1 MKFQMTEKKVDVT
14 MQVRGSSDTRKG
26 PRMQTPPRMRKG
38 RGNRFISMAY
48 RALPTLCF

>member
-38 RGNRFISMAY
+38 QGNRFISMAY